1 LLEGHKIVLS
11 TQEEYALFLNLIFKN
26 LQEIMKKTVVFG
38 ASPNVSRYANLACHM
53 LDEAGFE
60 FIPVG
65 IKKGEILG
73 KSILDLRT
81 KPPIEQ
87 VHTITI
93 YLNPSH
99 QKEWYEYILSLKPK
113 RLIFNPG
120 AENKELRGMAE
131 IQGIEVEYT
140 CTLVLLRTGQF

>member
-1 LLEGHKIVLS
+1 
-11 TQEEYALFLNLIFKN
+11 
-26 LQEIMKKTVVFG
+26 MKKTVVLG
-38 ASPNVSRYANLACHM
+38 ASPNVSRYAYHACNM
-53 LDEAGFE
+53 LDQAGFE

-81 KPPIEQ
+81 KPLIEQ

-93 YLNPSH
+93 YINPQH
-99 QKEWYEYILSLKPK
+99 QKEWYEYILGLQPK

-120 AENKELRGMAE
+120 AENMELGAKAE
-131 IQGIEVEYT
+131 NLGIHVEYA
-140 CTLVLLRTGQF
+140 CTLVLIRTGQF